1 MAVHTR
7 RAWPLAPPTS
17 HRGATPRSRPHLA
30 HFVALEDF
38 GFSSAPAGGAP
49 FGAPYSPGPAYP
61 LIGFC
66 RVCLR
71 PAAPAAIRSSS
82 TGTGGGTELGQPAHR
97 FLHHSRSL
105 APSSP
110 SGRPHHLKAAARSVQ
125 LRPMATTGGLT
136 PHTLTRVAAD
146 SLRSPLNLRLDVATP
161 ATVVC
166 RPPMRE
172 GRQLPNRAAGAAS

>member
-1 MAVHTR
+1 M
-7 RAWPLAPPTS
+7 
-17 HRGATPRSRPHLA
+17 
-30 HFVALEDF
+30 ALEDF

-125 LRPMATTGGLT
+125 LRPRATTGGLT

-146 SLRSPLNLRLDVATP
+146 SLRSPLNLRLGYRHPGFRCSSETCMESEYLV
-161 ATVVC
+161 
-166 RPPMRE
+166 E
-172 GRQLPNRAAGAAS
+172 LPNRAVAQDPDLGNERGGQRAAPSVS